1 MDSRRHSS
9 HSKIYQMITILG
21 QVPSKSN
28 GYRIANNRL
37 FKSVELKSYEASFEW
52 QIKKHLKESID
63 VPFQI
68 WIEVYFQSNRSDL
81 DNAAKV
87 ILDCLQTSG
96 VIKNDRLCQVLVMRK
111 HIDKENPRIEFG
123 IKKLNEI

>member
-1 MDSRRHSS
+1 
-9 HSKIYQMITILG
+9 MITILG
-21 QVPSKSN
+21 HVPSKSN
-28 GYRIANNRL
+28 GYRIANNRM
-37 FKSVELKSYEASFEW
+37 FKSIELKSYEASFEW
-52 QIKKHLKESID
+52 QIKKHLKENESVE

-81 DNAAKV
+81 DNSAKV

-111 HIDKENPRIEFG
+111 HIDKDNPRIEFE
-123 IKKLNEI
+123 IKAISKEILTLNKK

>member
-1 MDSRRHSS
+1 
-9 HSKIYQMITILG
+9 MITIKG

-28 GYRIANNRL
+28 GYKIGNGRL
-37 FKSVELKSYEASFEW
+37 YKSAELKEYEVMFEW
-52 QIKKHLKESID
+52 QIWKHKLINEIIE

-68 WIEVYFQSNRSDL
+68 WIDVYFQSNRSDL

-96 VIKNDRLCQVLVMRK
+96 VIKNDRLCEILVMRK
-111 HIDKENPRIEFG
+111 HIDKVNPRIEFE
-123 IKKLNEI
+123 IKAISKEVLILNEK